1 MVRAD
6 HFYRTPAGYRAV
18 MRSAEIQDVCL
29 DYVRTIGTAA
39 EGRGGG
45 PYVYDVI
52 PGQNRAHARAKTAS
66 GLAIGRERKYMAL
79 SKSVPRKGQWG
90 EKHRENWR
98 KGARKILGY

>member
-1 MVRAD
+1 MVRAN

-18 MRSAEIQDVCL
+18 MRSAGVQAVCL
-29 DYVRTIGTAA
+29 DYARDIGAAA

-45 PYVYDVI
+45 PYAYDVI
-52 PGQNRAHARAKTAS
+52 PGQNRAHARAATAS
-66 GLAIGRERKYMAL
+66 GPAIGRERKYGAL
-79 SKSVPRKGQWG
+79 SKSIPRKGQWG